1 MLSNLIILLFYLVAR
16 KKNYTFAPPIVANNF
31 INWWQQLKF
40 STTIMVKEKRSYL
53 FGRLMG
59 TIGYRALNGIERVD
73 IYERL
78 AANYDEFKELIK
90 EFQRSADAHVSRMA
104 HEVGTSPLI
113 KDRDN
118 LNWFNAGWADQ
129 LERRRIGS
137 MIAQQ
142 RKMLGLTQRQLAER
156 AFITPANLANIELGR
171 YAMGLDIFSRIVD
184 ALDQQ
189 LGFVDKQQGQQL

>member
-1 MLSNLIILLFYLVAR
+1 
-16 KKNYTFAPPIVANNF
+16 
-31 INWWQQLKF
+31 
-40 STTIMVKEKRSYL
+40 MVKEKRSYL